1 MYLLGTSE
9 STEVSKTDT
18 NLELHNQLSDDEVE
32 FSRIQVQHGFSLVI
46 LLIVKLII
54 MFEQQN

>member
-32 FSRIQVQHGFSLVI
+32 FSRIQVQYGFSLVI